1 MADRCRTIIL
11 LLVVFYLFSEDFEF
25 SHPALDTYFVN
36 GTFEKIESN
45 FFK

>member
-11 LLVVFYLFSEDFEF
+11 LLVVFYLFSEEFEF

-45 FFK
+45 FLK